1 MKPSAMIGGQRL
13 AAAIVSALVV
23 ATTEPATTPRS
34 ATAEPVLAASVAAE
48 LRLLDFA
55 TPEAYQ

>member
-23 ATTEPATTPRS
+23 ATTEQATTPRS
-34 ATAEPVLAASVAAE
+34 ATAEPVLAAPVTAE